1 MSPAATIAQPHPDAA
16 WQDLIDGNARFVA
29 GRLCISVRTPPA
41 GPNSATHNDNTPSFS
56 GAATSMPITR
66 RICCPPR
73 QKQLLAIAAVLITG
87 PDVIADDEPT
97 TLLDLRNSRMVKC
110 ATRRGSIEWR

>member
-1 MSPAATIAQPHPDAA
+1 
-16 WQDLIDGNARFVA
+16 
-29 GRLCISVRTPPA
+29 
-41 GPNSATHNDNTPSFS
+41 
-56 GAATSMPITR
+56 
-66 RICCPPR
+66 
-73 QKQLLAIAAVLITG
+73 VLITG